1 MTKKEMTEIFSVM
14 LLAWPNAEMFKGG
27 VAKLGPT
34 IELWTACLSDVDFW
48 LGQQAVIR
56 LCRECKFPPS
66 IAEFKEKAD
75 NVQQE
80 IRSRIDLDWNDIK
93 FSRLLDKAPQE
104 WYQRLPP
111 NSDVKAVIDAGRR
124 GEVRHQGRRGM
135 ELLRVP
141 GYVRKV
147 DTKRSARGGG
157 AADLREKEG
166 VESMRT
172 RKSYRRRV
180 WAQRIMLVL
189 LLAVVAT
196 LVIARIGA
204 EPVAGEV
211 STTPETAPQE
221 TAVLRPEPT
230 YVVEVIPTPEPTPT
244 VVARYADVTMTEAE
258 RDELAAIIYLEARG
272 EPAEGQQAVAEV
284 VLNRVVSPDFPD
296 SVSEV
301 LHQGEGTAVPQFS
314 TIGLLSAAEPGQ
326 AQYDAIDA
334 ALYGPSI
341 LPVDVV
347 FFSRNGENDRVWGK
361 IGGHV
366 FCYAYVWE

>member
-1 MTKKEMTEIFSVM
+1 
-14 LLAWPNAEMFKGG
+14 
-27 VAKLGPT
+27 
-34 IELWTACLSDVDFW
+34 
-48 LGQQAVIR
+48 
-56 LCRECKFPPS
+56 
-66 IAEFKEKAD
+66 
-75 NVQQE
+75 
-80 IRSRIDLDWNDIK
+80 
-93 FSRLLDKAPQE
+93 
-104 WYQRLPP
+104 
-111 NSDVKAVIDAGRR
+111 
-124 GEVRHQGRRGM
+124 
-135 ELLRVP
+135 
-141 GYVRKV
+141 
-147 DTKRSARGGG
+147 
-157 AADLREKEG
+157 
-166 VESMRT
+166 MRT
-172 RKSYRRRV
+172 RKSYRRRAWV
-180 WAQRIMLVL
+180 QRIVLVL

-211 STTPETAPQE
+211 STTPEAAPQE
-221 TAVLRPEPT
+221 TAVLP
-230 YVVEVIPTPEPTPT
+230 PEPTPT
-244 VVARYADVTMTEAE
+244 AVARYADVTMTEAE

>member
-1 MTKKEMTEIFSVM
+1 
-14 LLAWPNAEMFKGG
+14 
-27 VAKLGPT
+27 
-34 IELWTACLSDVDFW
+34 
-48 LGQQAVIR
+48 
-56 LCRECKFPPS
+56 
-66 IAEFKEKAD
+66 
-75 NVQQE
+75 
-80 IRSRIDLDWNDIK
+80 
-93 FSRLLDKAPQE
+93 
-104 WYQRLPP
+104 
-111 NSDVKAVIDAGRR
+111 
-124 GEVRHQGRRGM
+124 
-135 ELLRVP
+135 
-141 GYVRKV
+141 
-147 DTKRSARGGG
+147 
-157 AADLREKEG
+157 
-166 VESMRT
+166 MRT
-172 RKSYRRRV
+172 RKSYRRRA
-180 WAQRIMLVL
+180 WAQRIVLVL

-211 STTPETAPQE
+211 STTPEAVPQE

-314 TIGLLSAAEPGQ
+314 TIGLQSAAEPGQ

-347 FFSRNGENDRVWGK
+347 FFSRNGENDRVWGE

>member
-1 MTKKEMTEIFSVM
+1 
-14 LLAWPNAEMFKGG
+14 
-27 VAKLGPT
+27 
-34 IELWTACLSDVDFW
+34 
-48 LGQQAVIR
+48 
-56 LCRECKFPPS
+56 
-66 IAEFKEKAD
+66 
-75 NVQQE
+75 
-80 IRSRIDLDWNDIK
+80 
-93 FSRLLDKAPQE
+93 
-104 WYQRLPP
+104 
-111 NSDVKAVIDAGRR
+111 
-124 GEVRHQGRRGM
+124 
-135 ELLRVP
+135 
-141 GYVRKV
+141 
-147 DTKRSARGGG
+147 
-157 AADLREKEG
+157 
-166 VESMRT
+166 MRT
-172 RKSYRRRV
+172 RKSYRRRA
-180 WAQRIMLVL
+180 WAQRIVLAL

-196 LVIARIGA
+196 LVIARIEA

-211 STTPETAPQE
+211 STTPEATPQE

-230 YVVEVIPTPEPTPT
+230 YVVGVVPTPEPMPK
-244 VVARYADVTMTEAE
+244 VVARYADVSMTEAE

-272 EPAEGQQAVAEV
+272 EQAEGQQAVAEV
-284 VLNRVVSPDFPD
+284 VLNRAVSSDFPD

-347 FFSRNGENDRVWGK
+347 FFSRSGENDRVWGE